1 MSFAIAAVISAGVG
15 VAQAIDGGIKANAAK
30 DKAIEAQ
37 KDLDKQ
43 KKAFSEMD
51 TSNPYLNMENTMEDL
66 TVNTKAAEFA
76 AQQSN
81 QNRANIMR
89 DMRSQAGSS
98 GIAALA
104 QTLANSGSL
113 DAQRA
118 SVSIGEQE
126 SRNQMAE
133 RRMAGTIQD
142 KERQGEIISRNAKK
156 GKIEGMMGLAAGE
169 LQNQRAAQQAGQQ
182 QMWGGIGAAASG
194 VGDIAN
200 AIGKARVSGSMAMG
214 AGNGIDPGV
223 LEDEWASSD
232 TNLGYQDWLDS
243 RNP

>member
-1 MSFAIAAVISAGVG
+1 MSFAIAAVITAGVG

-113 DAQRA
+113 DAQKA

-156 GKIEGMMGLAAGE
+156 GKIEGLMGLAAGE

-182 QMWGGIGAAASG
+182 QMWGGISSAAGA
-194 VGDIAN
+194 VGGMSFGGGAN
-200 AIGKARVSGSMAMG
+200 VSGSMG

-232 TNLGYQDWLDS
+232 TSLGYQDWLDS
-243 RNP
+243 RDS

>member
-1 MSFAIAAVISAGVG
+1 
-15 VAQAIDGGIKANAAK
+15 
-30 DKAIEAQ
+30 
-37 KDLDKQ
+37 
-43 KKAFSEMD
+43 
-51 TSNPYLNMENTMEDL
+51 
-66 TVNTKAAEFA
+66 
-76 AQQSN
+76 
-81 QNRANIMR
+81 MR